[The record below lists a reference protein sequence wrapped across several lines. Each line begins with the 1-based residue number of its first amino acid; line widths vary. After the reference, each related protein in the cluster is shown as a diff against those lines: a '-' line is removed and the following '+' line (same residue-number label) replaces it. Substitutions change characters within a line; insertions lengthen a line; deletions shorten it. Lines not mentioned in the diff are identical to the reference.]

1 MDATTV
7 TEKLI
12 AVLGGIQADSGL
24 ACPPADCLQRSQST
38 TSRSSTARSGRVATS
53 LLSTEIGCP
62 IPNDLNV
69 FVDEKAK
76 RPRSISQIVD
86 FLCTHL
92 NQHSASRKGAA

>member
-24 ACPPADCLQRSQST
+24 ACPPLTAST
-38 TSRSSTARSGRVATS
+38 KPVDDIPKFDSKVWPVATS

-69 FVDEKAK
+69 FVDDKAK
-76 RPRSISQIVD
+76 RPRSISQIAD

-92 NQHSASRKGAA
+92 HQHSASRKGAA